1 MGWGTV
7 IYSTSLPEINT
18 PSTLALKGAHDYA
31 MVYVDGRY
39 IGRTD
44 RVRNETTVSLPPVSR
59 GSRLD
64 IVVEGMGRINFGR
77 AIKDFK
83 GLTGDVIIMANVDG
97 DDVTWKLND
106 WTMRT
111 LPDSYDH
118 ALRVFTRCKDGAS
131 MGLKLDS
138 RAGYYRGFFNLK
150 KTGDTFINMETWG
163 KGLVYVNGHAIGRF
177 WSIGPQQTL
186 YVPGC
191 WLKKGR
197 NEIVVL
203 DVTGPSKPETWGQD
217 RPELDKLQLEKSNR
231 HNNPGDRPDL
241 NSATPAATGRF
252 AQSRAW
258 QTIKFNAPA
267 RGRYLAI
274 ECSSTHDGSEM
285 AAIAE
290 IYVQDTDGR
299 RIDRSSWSTKYADS
313 EDADNGNHTGDKAFD
328 LQESTWWSTA
338 YGASMPHLLVI
349 DMGAE
354 QTIGA
359 LEYLPAT
366 LQDAAGLT
374 KDYRIFVY

>member
-1 MGWGTV
+1 
-7 IYSTSLPEINT
+7 
-18 PSTLALKGAHDYA
+18 
-31 MVYVDGRY
+31 MVYINGRY
-39 IGRTD
+39 TGRTD
-44 RVRNETTVSLPPVSR
+44 RTRNETTVALPPV
-59 GSRLD
+59 GSGDRLD

-83 GLTGDVIIMANVDG
+83 GLTGDVTVTTGEGGKGMTWRPDG
-97 DDVTWKLND
+97 

-111 LPDSYDH
+111 LPDSYGN
-118 ALRVFTRCKDGAS
+118 ALRAFTRSKDSSHTAP
-131 MGLKLDS
+131 LLHS
-138 RAGYYRGFFNLK
+138 RAGYYRGFFRLD
-150 KTGDTFINMETWG
+150 KTGDTFVNMETWG

-217 RPELDKLQLEKSNR
+217 HPELDKLQLEKSNR

-241 NSATPAATGRF
+241 NSATPAAKGRF

-349 DMGAE
+349 DMGAK

-366 LQDAAGLT
+366 SQDAAGLT